1 MEKFSTLSD
10 LYGKEQTLTFEGKAG
25 VSNPDADPCQAET
38 ERKTFFRILFT
49 QHGSESR
56 LQKIVTTF
64 LASSA
69 LVAGLPNL
77 ASLAGLQWSY
87 L

>member
-1 MEKFSTLSD
+1 MAAMCTHCVVKYD
-10 LYGKEQTLTFEGKAG
+10 LIVT
-25 VSNPDADPCQAET
+25 S
-38 ERKTFFRILFT
+38 
-49 QHGSESR
+49 QHRSESG

-69 LVAGLPNL
+69 LVAGFPNL
-77 ASLAGLQWSY
+77 ASLARLQWSY